1 VIMSLESAGLIV
13 LVAGLIVYLIVTLV
27 HPEKF

>member
-1 VIMSLESAGLIV
+1 MSLESAGLIV